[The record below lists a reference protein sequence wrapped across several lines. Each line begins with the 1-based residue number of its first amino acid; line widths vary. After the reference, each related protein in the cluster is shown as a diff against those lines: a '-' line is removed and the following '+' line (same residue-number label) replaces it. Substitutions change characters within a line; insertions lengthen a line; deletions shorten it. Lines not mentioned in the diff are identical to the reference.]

1 MIFSPGV
8 APEATSTPK
17 IESVEGNT
25 STGNVTENSNEIPA
39 VANVITM
46 KPEPDLD
53 KLGEGITVNEV
64 PDGAESEKYLSELHE
79 LQIRNAEQDHLQ
91 LLDTIIELLERGEI
105 GNNELKKSIQDT
117 IVVIHREG
125 KDAWEFINSQVTK
138 KWIQYKF
145 QTVHNELEVSIKT
158 PHLVQISDKQKG
170 IFDVL
175 GLQVL
180 HTSNFMRNRI
190 IPQYIVKNERIFPEP
205 PPVVADYS
213 TFRGNYSVKHHA
225 APAPSVAHDSVI
237 KVCVD

>member
-1 MIFSPGV
+1 MI
-8 APEATSTPK
+8 TL
-17 IESVEGNT
+17 
-25 STGNVTENSNEIPA
+25 
-39 VANVITM
+39 

-53 KLGEGITVNEV
+53 KLGQAITVHQV
-64 PDGAESEKYLSELHE
+64 PDAAESEKYLRELHE
-79 LQIRNAEQDHLQ
+79 LKIRNAERDHLQ
-91 LLDTIIELLERGEI
+91 LLDTIIELSDRGEI
-105 GNNELKKSIQDT
+105 GNNELKKGIPDS

-125 KDAWEFINSQVTK
+125 QESWEYIHSHVTK
-138 KWIQYKF
+138 KWIQNKF
-145 QTVHNELEVSIKT
+145 QTFRNELDVSIKT

-190 IPQYIVKNERIFPEP
+190 IPDYIAKNERIVPEP

-213 TFRGNYSVKHHA
+213 TFRGNYSVKRHA

>member
-1 MIFSPGV
+1 MISL
-8 APEATSTPK
+8 
-17 IESVEGNT
+17 
-25 STGNVTENSNEIPA
+25 
-39 VANVITM
+39 

-53 KLGEGITVNEV
+53 KLGQAITVHQV
-64 PDGAESEKYLSELHE
+64 PDAAESEKYLSELHE
-79 LQIRNAEQDHLQ
+79 LKIRNAERDHLQ
-91 LLDTIIELLERGEI
+91 LLHTIIELSERGEI
-105 GNNELKKSIQDT
+105 GNNELKKGIPDS

-125 KDAWEFINSQVTK
+125 QDAWEFIHSHVTK
-138 KWIQYKF
+138 KWIEYKF
-145 QTVHNELEVSIKT
+145 QTFRNELDISIKT

-190 IPQYIVKNERIFPEP
+190 IPDYIAKNERIVPEP

-213 TFRGNYSVKHHA
+213 TFRGNYSVKRHA

>member
-17 IESVEGNT
+17 IESAEGNT
-25 STGNVTENSNEIPA
+25 STGNITENSNEIPA

-64 PDGAESEKYLSELHE
+64 PDAGESEKYLSELHE
-79 LQIRNAEQDHLQ
+79 LQIRNAERDHLQ
-91 LLDTIIELLERGEI
+91 LLDTIIELSERGEI
-105 GNNELKKSIQDT
+105 GNNELKKSIPDT

-125 KDAWEFINSQVTK
+125 KDAWEFINSQLTK

-145 QTVHNELEVSIKT
+145 QTVRNELEVSIKT

-190 IPQYIVKNERIFPEP
+190 IPQYIAKNERIFPKQP
-205 PPVVADYS
+205 PVVVVADYS
-213 TFRGNYSVKHHA
+213 TFRGNYSVKCHA
-225 APAPSVAHDSVI
+225 APAHLLLMTLLLRYV
-237 KVCVD
+237 